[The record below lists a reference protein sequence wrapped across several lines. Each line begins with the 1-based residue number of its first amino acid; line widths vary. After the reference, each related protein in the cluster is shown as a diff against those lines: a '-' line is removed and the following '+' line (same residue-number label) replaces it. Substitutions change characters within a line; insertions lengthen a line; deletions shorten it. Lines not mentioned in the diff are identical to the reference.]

1 MWIFNSV
8 LIKYKCVFPR
18 PNNKI
23 HPMEV
28 PGSKPTVTRNPS
40 LDVIPPPNRPTIARN
55 PSLET
60 PTKTVA
66 GSRKASPR
74 GETPERNPP
83 LTRIVYIQNR
93 IFIMGWQIRFLAYLS
108 VITKDVKMVPT
119 ATMLGPV
126 WTIFKFIGYDAVLG
140 W

>member
-1 MWIFNSV
+1 MFF
-8 LIKYKCVFPR
+8 FPR

-83 LTRIVYIQNR
+83 LTRIVYIKKYKFYGQSL
-93 IFIMGWQIRFLAYLS
+93 IFTRNIIFLHSAYKFENK
-108 VITKDVKMVPT
+108 VEINIP
-119 ATMLGPV
+119 GPM
-126 WTIFKFIGYDAVLG
+126 
-140 W
+140 